1 MRSKKEPVFLV
12 GPTGVGKTSIAVWLA
27 KRINAEI
34 VSADSMQVYR
44 GMEVGVAKPTDKE
57 RKEVPHHLIDI
68 VTIDEEFSVAQYKEL
83 AEKTIREIQCRKK
96 TPLIVG
102 GTGLYIKALTE
113 GIFRGPDADWDF
125 RNKLMKEVEK
135 DGHQHLYKRL
145 KEVDPETAKKID
157 QNDVRR
163 IIRALEIY
171 EKTGQPISEL
181 QTEWREP
188 SFTHTMIG
196 LTMERRLLYER
207 INDRVEKMFE
217 DGLVEETKRLME
229 MGIEKNRTAM
239 QAIGYKEV
247 VGYLKN
253 QYSLDE
259 AKDLV
264 KRNTRRY
271 AKRQLTW
278 FRKDD
283 RIKWYDLSNAD
294 RRKYILKQILSCLC

>member
-1 MRSKKEPVFLV
+1 MRPRKEPVFLV
-12 GPTGVGKTSIAVWLA
+12 GPTGVGKTSIAIWLA
-27 KRINAEI
+27 KRIDGEI

-44 GMEVGVAKPTDKE
+44 GMEVGVAKPTAKE
-57 RKEVPHHLIDI
+57 RKEIPHHLIDI

-96 TPLIVG
+96 APLIVG

-113 GIFRGPDADWDF
+113 GIFRGPDADWNF
-125 RNKLMKEVEK
+125 RKKLMEEVEK
-135 DGHQHLYKRL
+135 DGHQRLYKRL
-145 KEVDPETAKKID
+145 KEVDPETAEKID

-181 QTEWREP
+181 QREWRK
-188 SFTHTMIG
+188 SSLTHTMIG

-207 INDRVEKMFE
+207 INNRVEKMFE

-229 MGIEKNRTAM
+229 VELEKNRTAM

-294 RRKYILKQILSCLC
+294 RRESILKQILSCLC